1 MRTKAKWVA
10 LLLTLVMI
18 FSFTACGGQSDLSE
32 ESWGDQYQALVES
45 GEAREHTDYQAM
57 ADTLIDIRDESGAT
71 YVYVMSPGVD
81 GEPVLESENTTEQPF
96 LLTVEG
102 SEDPDPW
109 AEDYGWEVQ
118 FTEAWEGVPAAARSA
133 WDDSDAGDASY
144 MCWSAFAPIFN
155 SEGAVVAI
163 LGIDYPCTDVLDKYP
178 EWNRYADNWNKYVDK
193 IDGEIPAE
201 IQQTMDD
208 VTAIADKYAKQL
220 SAAE

>member
-1 MRTKAKWVA
+1 MRIKSKWFVIVLA
-10 LLLTLVMI
+10 LIMV
-18 FSFTACGGQSDLSE
+18 FSITACSGGEDE
-32 ESWGDQYQALVES
+32 TAASWGDQYQALVES
-45 GEAREHTDYQAM
+45 GEAREYADYQAM

-81 GEPVLESENTTEQPF
+81 GEPVLEAEATTDQPF

-118 FTEAWEGVPAAARSA
+118 FTEAWEGTPAAARSA
-133 WDDSDAGDASY
+133 WDDSDEGDASY
-144 MCWSAFAPIFN
+144 MCWSAFAPITN
-155 SEGAVVAI
+155 SEGAIVAI

-178 EWNRYADNWNKYVDK
+178 EWNRYADNWNGYEDE
-193 IDGEIPAE
+193 IDGEIPDE

-220 SAAE
+220 SSAE